1 MFKKM
6 IKVLGLSL
14 LAISVFTA
22 CSDDDD
28 PASPTTYESIF
39 VHWMNDSTEVSFKD
53 MTTTDL
59 NGETVIGLQNFITD
73 AIVPQDVNETFV
85 TAVDEYEARQLYA
98 YHIIGEDGF
107 SASGVKGYPNNS
119 WYELGKGYINFESRD
134 VSFPDV
140 PEENFDIA
148 GAYNIKA
155 TKHIMIKRKFDVFMN
170 DSVNAFFELDNMP
183 VETVLNFDNVNED
196 AIPLKSFVDSL
207 VAEAAGWDTPV
218 VIDPSAHFYNMSSA
232 DDYGPTDS
240 LTWTQLQTGFWLK
253 DSQKTIFTD
262 PELRD
267 RNRYKLKFLE
277 NIIVYEL

>member
-6 IKVLGLSL
+6 IRVLGLSL
-14 LAISVFTA
+14 LVISVFTA

-39 VHWMNDSTEVSFKD
+39 VHWMNDSTEVSFKN

-59 NGETVIGLQNFITD
+59 NSETVIGLQNFITD
-73 AIVPQDVNETFV
+73 ANVPQDADATFF

-107 SASGVKGYPNNS
+107 SASGVKGYPNNT

-148 GAYNIKA
+148 GAYNVKE
-155 TKHIMIKRKFDVFMN
+155 TRHIAIKRKFDMVCN
-170 DSVNAFFELDNMP
+170 DTINFFYELDGMP
-183 VETVLNFDNVNED
+183 TVEVVNFDGVNEN
-196 AIPLKSFVDSL
+196 AIALTSFFAKAVEDSINI
-207 VAEAAGWDTPV
+207 G
-218 VIDPSAHFYNMSSA
+218 VINDNNLPSMMFNIRSA
-232 DDYGPTDS
+232 DDWGPSTE
-240 LTWTQLQTGFWLK
+240 LTWTQLQTGYWLTK
-253 DSQKTIFTD
+253 SLKTIFTD
-262 PELRD
+262 PALTGGA
-267 RNRYKLKFLE
+267 YKLKYLE
-277 NIIVYEL
+277 KITAHE